1 MNIELSEQE
10 IATIL
15 AALRLFQSEAVTK
28 SMAEA
33 FPGHFEDVSPLSD
46 REIDYLCECINES
59 VIVYRNSPEFRW
71 KQLMEGTII
80 EETTPLNRLLLQLG
94 YAVDDENLTP
104 ENAFDILNG
113 NRWWILDI
121 DRTDVREAA
130 IAAYDER
137 DELLNAHN
145 AFAPES
151 KYSFSVEAYQSVAY
165 VTREFVRGDCSVH
178 GAILDDADCDR
189 IIAEV
194 QELAQLGNFSHSGVY
209 WIANRLAAEGYIH
222 PQLP

>member
-15 AALRLFQSEAVTK
+15 AALRLFQGEAVTR

-46 REIDYLCECINES
+46 HEIDYLCDCINES
-59 VIVYRNSPEFRW
+59 TVVYRNSPEFHW
-71 KQLMEGTII
+71 KKLMEGTVI

-94 YAVDDENLTP
+94 YAVEDENLTA
-104 ENAFDILNG
+104 EEAFDVLNG
-113 NRWWILDI
+113 NRWPIIDI
-121 DRTDVREAA
+121 DRDDVRETALV
-130 IAAYDER
+130 AYEER
-137 DELLNAHN
+137 DVLLNAHN

-151 KYSFSVEAYQSVAY
+151 GYRFSVEAYQNVAY
-165 VTREFVRGDCSVH
+165 VTRELVRSDCSAH
-178 GAILDDADCDR
+178 GAILTDKDCDQ

-194 QELAQLGNFSHSGVY
+194 QELAQLRKFSHSGVY
-209 WIANRLAAEGYIH
+209 WIANRLAAEGTTH